1 MLKIRR
7 SKPAEPTFQPPL
19 GPNETPNAGLSD
31 SWKSIISTIA
41 IVLAAF
47 VLALIIKAYVV
58 QPYVVDGQS
67 MEPTL
72 QNNDRLLVNKMPET
86 FGRLENRPYVPG
98 RGSIIVFNQA
108 GLPGYVGTKQLI
120 KRVIGLPGERVLVK
134 DGKITIYNSAHP
146 HGFNPDTSTGYTITA
161 PLTQGALDLTLGP
174 HQIFVCGDNRD
185 NSEDS
190 RFFGPVDTSTI
201 VGKLAMRIL
210 PLGHAERF

>member
-1 MLKIRR
+1 MLKIPGK
-7 SKPAEPTFQPPL
+7 KPTQPTAPVATEPAADPS
-19 GPNETPNAGLSD
+19 GLSD

-47 VLALIIKAYVV
+47 ILALIIKGYLI

-72 QNNDRLLVNKMPET
+72 QNSDRLLVNKVPET
-86 FGRLENRPYVPG
+86 FAHFEGHQYVPA
-98 RGSIIVFNQA
+98 RGSIIVFNKS

-120 KRVIGLPGERVLVK
+120 KRVIGLPGERVVVK
-134 DGKITIYNSAHP
+134 DGKITIYNTAHP
-146 HGFNPDTSTGYTITA
+146 HGFNPDTTTGYTITA
-161 PLTQGALDLTLGP
+161 PLTQGALDQTLGP
-174 HQIFVCGDNRD
+174 SQLFVCGDNRD

-190 RFFGPVDTSTI
+190 RFFGPIDTNDV
-201 VGKLAMRIL
+201 VGKLAMRIM